1 MMKAKFVTEN
11 ELARE
16 AIERN
21 LVQFKEMLQ
30 EQGLKVDTIEVT
42 VGNFE
47 FDRNGQTGENSQEE
61 QKNGNRK
68 FVSDEEISRTEENDQ
83 LAKIFMEGGESTV
96 NYMA

>member
-1 MMKAKFVTEN
+1 
-11 ELARE
+11 
-16 AIERN
+16 
-21 LVQFKEMLQ
+21 MLK

-47 FDRNGQTGENSQEE
+47 FDRNGQTGDNTQEE
-61 QKNGNRK
+61 QKNGNRR
-68 FVSDEEISRTEENDQ
+68 FISDEEISQKDDNDQ